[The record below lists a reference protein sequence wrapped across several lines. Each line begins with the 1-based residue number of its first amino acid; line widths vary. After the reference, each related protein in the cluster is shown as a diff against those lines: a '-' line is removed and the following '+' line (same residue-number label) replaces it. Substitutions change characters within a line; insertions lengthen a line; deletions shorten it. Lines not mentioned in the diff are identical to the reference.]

1 MGTTL
6 LQKIVLT
13 LEDVEVHGSDNL
25 SKLLGCINALNQ
37 IINQPKEDGEEV
49 NNG

>member
-1 MGTTL
+1 MNTTL

-37 IINQPKEDGEEV
+37 IINQPKEDGEEK
-49 NNG
+49 